1 MRRHALVCLFLQ
13 LTFELCSCT
22 NIQLPYG
29 STVKLPCFSSESY
42 FSGENIIWK
51 FNGQNL
57 TQSLSSARAV
67 DNGLHI
73 SISPVTAASEGEYV
87 CLTQVNDIELT
98 RGFNLSV
105 LSLHSTITVTSGTN
119 VHLPCHIPSSSVVS
133 SNALWF
139 KDTGDSKRTQL
150 NLEDDPTDEKKVDL
164 LYPMDHDQSII
175 IRQAFTDDSGVY
187 SCESAEGER
196 LHTINLIVE
205 DSAPP
210 LLSCKDLNDVLDLC
224 KEEESRTAE
233 PILRESMTEFSMRLY
248 SHFKDEHPRNNLLF
262 SPVSI
267 NGILSHLLLG
277 ANGETRKAL
286 ERAMCL
292 PHDFHCVHSQMRKQR
307 ERMSFSL
314 QMASQIFYNS
324 QMNLSDAFTN
334 LSIQYYEA
342 EPVKLLK
349 TSEENTKLINDWVA
363 NKTKNKIPKLLE
375 QVSPST
381 QLMLLNAVSFSGEWK
396 FQFNDKP
403 KKRDFIKLNGD
414 RVKVPLLYHS
424 KYLATMM
431 YVVEMKAQ
439 VAKFSLTGDNSLYIL
454 LPHSN
459 TEADLQQVEK
469 RMTDGNVRQMMEHLR
484 AAAPQNIEVTLP
496 QIKLDV
502 EPNMIT
508 LIKKLGLSS
517 LFEGASLSCL
527 QPGGD
532 LVLDDIKHKAFLA
545 LTKHGVEAGAV
556 TTLSFSRSL
565 PSFSALRPFIMMLW
579 NDEAN
584 VPLFVGRVMEP

>member
-1 MRRHALVCLFLQ
+1 
-13 LTFELCSCT
+13 
-22 NIQLPYG
+22 
-29 STVKLPCFSSESY
+29 SY

-150 NLEDDPTDEKKVDL
+150 NLEDDPTDEKK
-164 LYPMDHDQSII
+164 
-175 IRQAFTDDSGVY
+175 
-187 SCESAEGER
+187 
-196 LHTINLIVE
+196 
-205 DSAPP
+205 
-210 LLSCKDLNDVLDLC
+210 
-224 KEEESRTAE
+224 
-233 PILRESMTEFSMRLY
+233 
-248 SHFKDEHPRNNLLF
+248 
-262 SPVSI
+262 
-267 NGILSHLLLG
+267 
-277 ANGETRKAL
+277 
-286 ERAMCL
+286 
-292 PHDFHCVHSQMRKQR
+292 MRKQR

-349 TSEENTKLINDWVA
+349 TTTHE
-363 NKTKNKIPKLLE
+363 
-375 QVSPST
+375 
-381 QLMLLNAVSFSGEWK
+381 
-396 FQFNDKP
+396 
-403 KKRDFIKLNGD
+403 
-414 RVKVPLLYHS
+414 
-424 KYLATMM
+424 YLSSCQ
-431 YVVEMKAQ
+431 Q